1 MFKVV
6 QSTNKIG
13 FWMESHT
20 DLLMDCMHFEED
32 LFVHLCVLD
41 LRVKEA

>member
-1 MFKVV
+1 MFEVV

-20 DLLMDCMHFEED
+20 DLLMDCMNFDED
-32 LFVHLCVLD
+32 LFVHLCVLH
-41 LRVKEA
+41 LIVKEV